1 MSLPAPTP
9 FVSRRG
15 LPLHGQSVIPAAQI
29 SHAGT
34 AGTSSSFV
42 DEVGRL
48 EIPSYARSSNL
59 SAAEDE
65 RTLSDS
71 PRAQYDRR
79 AVNAVQQDSHH
90 QRLLSSSVQ
99 LSLEDLEWM
108 LIETDVTAEHIT
120 KFIRDQFVEQI
131 LLVDSRC
138 PEPGLLKIPDQ
149 NEF

>member
-1 MSLPAPTP
+1 M
-9 FVSRRG
+9 
-15 LPLHGQSVIPAAQI
+15 PLHGQSVIPAAQI

-65 RTLSDS
+65 RTLSDL

-79 AVNAVQQDSHH
+79 DDNAGQQESNLRSLMSH
-90 QRLLSSSVQ
+90 SVQ

-108 LIETDVTAEHIT
+108 LIEADVTAEHIT
-120 KFIRDQFVEQI
+120 KFIRDQVVEQI
-131 LLVDSRC
+131 LLEDSGC
-138 PEPGLLKIPDQ
+138 PEPGLLKIPNQ